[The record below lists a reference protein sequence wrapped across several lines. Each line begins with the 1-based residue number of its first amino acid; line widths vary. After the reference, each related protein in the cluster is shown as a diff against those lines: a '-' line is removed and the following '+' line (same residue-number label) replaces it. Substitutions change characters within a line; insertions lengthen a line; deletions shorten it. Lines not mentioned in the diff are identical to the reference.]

1 MILSK
6 AITRFREMLGR
17 RSTLRAHF
25 WQSAANYAQQGGMVL
40 VGLLLARLLSPSD
53 FGVFSYSAAIIGLAL
68 LPLDWTAAQVLVA
81 DGGKSPHLYSE
92 VMSFSILVML
102 TKILVTAGVAG
113 WQYSSGEPIR
123 AALICL
129 TAIPLVAG
137 SVAGVFRSAAEGAG
151 RFKANFHVQI
161 LSLVL
166 SSIVGIAGA
175 LAGWGPFALAVMGV
189 AATIPSL
196 LTYPRYVDQVFSWRL
211 SRGVIASRGVE
222 GFWMWLNGISEMGLF
237 RVDKLMLGRVAND
250 AVLGN
255 YNRAYNYTNLSSWA
269 LNSFMTNPAVVSFA
283 NAPNA
288 GKCRRILLT
297 NAVILSAGAT
307 LSFCLFFFF
316 SDPVVPWIFGKQWE
330 PAIPAFRAF
339 SPLNY
344 CMAFLYLP
352 ATYLLAKR
360 HLRQLALSRL
370 TGLVFFLVTA
380 GMFAKGLDAQTTAIV
395 LQASLVVSGIA
406 CWLVIPDKEILF
418 FSHKKSN

>member
-1 MILSK
+1 MILTK
-6 AITRFREMLGR
+6 AVTRFREMLGR
-17 RSTLRAHF
+17 RSNLRAHF

-40 VGLLLARLLSPSD
+40 VGLLLARLLTPSD

-175 LAGWGPFALAVMGV
+175 FAGWGPFALAVMGV

-222 GFWMWLNGISEMGLF
+222 GFWMWLNGISELGLTK
-237 RVDKLMLGRVAND
+237 VDKLMLGKVASD

-255 YNRAYNYTNLSSWA
+255 YNRAFNYTNLSSWA
-269 LNSFMTNPAVVSFA
+269 LNSFMSNPAVVSFA
-283 NAPNA
+283 NAN
-288 GKCRRILLT
+288 GTQKCLKILLG
-297 NAVILSAGAT
+297 NGAILFVGAT
-307 LSFCLFFFF
+307 ISFVIFFFF
-316 SDPVVPWIFGKQWE
+316 SDPVVPIVFGNQWKD
-330 PAIPAFRAF
+330 AIPAFKAF
-339 SPLNY
+339 SPVNY

-352 ATYLLAKR
+352 ATFLLAKR
-360 HLRQLALSRL
+360 RLKHLAMSRFAGIIFFLAAAAMMFQTLSAESVAVIFQLAL
-370 TGLVFFLVTA
+370 
-380 GMFAKGLDAQTTAIV
+380 V
-395 LQASLVVSGIA
+395 LSGVL
-406 CWLVIPDKEILF
+406 CWAAAFNDLRK
-418 FSHKKSN
+418 